1 MDSASVQVRSPTNS
15 DDLLHSLLSLSF
27 IQMGRCAMHK
37 CKAVVKKKKKKIE
50 CSFGQHSNKFLKYFW
65 CEPLLSVYLS
75 TWERWQGIPSWQLR
89 ILLAYFLHLQ
99 YPCDD
104 KHWYTVHIL
113 VRTTELGTLNNCCNI
128 CIYPCTQASNMTFE
142 LSKSHEYK
150 TCLGPTITTITTNHH
165 DYQPPWPSPC
175 TRTIISM
182 HNTTTT
188 TKPTTTTKRMITT
201 TMTMHDQPLFL
212 PPPPALQL

>member
-1 MDSASVQVRSPTNS
+1 MIWYKGWKELTATWQNGCFGKMDDHPVQVRSPTNS

-27 IQMGRCAMHK
+27 FQMGRCAMHK
-37 CKAVVKKKKKKIE
+37 CKAVVKKNKKIE

-99 YPCDD
+99 YPCDY

-113 VRTTELGTLNNCCNI
+113 VYSIYVYRSAAIHQSWAHATTVATIWHRVSRTKN
-128 CIYPCTQASNMTFE
+128 YR
-142 LSKSHEYK
+142 LS
-150 TCLGPTITTITTNHH
+150 H
-165 DYQPPWPSPC
+165 D
-175 TRTIISM
+175 R
-182 HNTTTT
+182 
-188 TKPTTTTKRMITT
+188 
-201 TMTMHDQPLFL
+201 
-212 PPPPALQL
+212 